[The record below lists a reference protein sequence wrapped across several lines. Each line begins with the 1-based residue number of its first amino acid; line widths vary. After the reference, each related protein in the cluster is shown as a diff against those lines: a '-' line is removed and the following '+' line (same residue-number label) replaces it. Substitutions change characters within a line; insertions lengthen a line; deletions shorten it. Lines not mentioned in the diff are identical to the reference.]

1 MIFGSL
7 SLLPQP
13 AAVKEAESFS
23 PLSYEK
29 KWKRSSIGTK
39 ATAARP
45 VAIAKNSSMRSS
57 NFTAF
62 AIFRFG
68 HRFACLRSTLQTH
81 GITGRP
87 NSHRARVPTRFSGRG
102 P

>member
-13 AAVKEAESFS
+13 AAVKEAESFP

-45 VAIAKNSSMRSS
+45 VAIVGKKLEHE
-57 NFTAF
+57 
-62 AIFRFG
+62 IEQL
-68 HRFACLRSTLQTH
+68 HRFCDFPLRASVCLPPIQAANSRYH
-81 GITGRP
+81 GPSQLAPR
-87 NSHRARVPTRFSGRG
+87 
-102 P
+102 